1 MTTAAELL
9 ARTDCADLRAA
20 NEDLQR
26 QNDILA
32 GRVQRLNALLVLRER
47 EIDNQTAAIEEM
59 SGDLE
64 RLRKGEIDAQQLG
77 Y

>member
-9 ARTDCADLRAA
+9 ARTDCADLRRD

-26 QNDILA
+26 QNDVLT
-32 GRVQRLNALLVLRER
+32 GRVARLNALLVIKER
-47 EIDNQTAAIEEM
+47 EAEAMEAAIITLQAELDAARA
-59 SGDLE
+59 GLLE
-64 RLRKGEIDAQQLG
+64 LP